1 MNLRAGLVVLGLDQR
16 NQITDLSLSQA
27 YMVSLLKS
35 LFPPRPDVL
44 TINSLSCSL
53 IRLSWVSPQM
63 SDHKSPVLQPDKAV
77 LVLTSG
83 ILLCSAFRGPFSE
96 LSFFAK

>member
-16 NQITDLSLSQA
+16 NQITDLTLPQA

-53 IRLSWVSPQM
+53 IRLSWVSHQM
-63 SDHKSPVLQPDKAV
+63 SDHKSPVLQTNKAV

-83 ILLCSAFRGPFSE
+83 ILLDV
-96 LSFFAK
+96 